1 MSNSEQQKSH
11 NKGAKFSKAGDQV
24 STVNRPRRKADSVV
38 KGTMHRW
45 DGTDYA
51 EFHPVVGKGEP
62 TREMLKQIGNST
74 LCKNLGKKE
83 SSYSLHLNIDGES
96 VDPVAEMEELFHLL
110 TADQRKQAPQ
120 LVEGSQGRMLYDN
133 GQNLQIWLDSEKQ
146 EVSIMARLNCSN
158 QIDRDLLQAQS
169 AMNVTIGRY
178 RNELLNHQS
187 NNNK

>member
-45 DGTDYA
+45 EGTDYA

-83 SSYSLHLNIDGES
+83 SSY
-96 VDPVAEMEELFHLL
+96 
-110 TADQRKQAPQ
+110 
-120 LVEGSQGRMLYDN
+120 
-133 GQNLQIWLDSEKQ
+133 
-146 EVSIMARLNCSN
+146 
-158 QIDRDLLQAQS
+158 
-169 AMNVTIGRY
+169 
-178 RNELLNHQS
+178 
-187 NNNK
+187 